1 MGSEV
6 FLKPRLTGDRFA
18 DHAVPLE
25 ILKDFAVLEEMVI
38 EVAKWQFLNENPDR
52 KRTPRGFSDGVAL
65 KLTGLEEGSAVLSIG
80 FYSDADALL
89 QYLPPIFQKARDA
102 IFSAIAAAEADK
114 DITSFL
120 PEKALNYFD
129 RIGRSLRK
137 GEAIEFISNTRKE
150 PARLT
155 KETRKK
161 LLLASTLVKEYTEE
175 VFLRGKISEADQ
187 DKLTFEILMINGKK
201 VTGPVTPQ
209 HRETILEA
217 FNGYSTGLRVLIK
230 GIGKY
235 SRQEKLLNLESI
247 EHITILDELD
257 VPARLEELSLLKAGW
272 LEGGGTVQCSHG
284 LVWLSCFFEKCFPND
299 LPLPYIY
306 PMEEGGVQAEWTL
319 KNIEASLEIDIEKK
333 IGAWHSLDITT
344 EEENIDCFDFNSEK
358 EGDRF
363 IEMLRKVVEDKS

>member
-272 LEGGGTVQCSHG
+272 LEGGGTVPCSHG